1 MTCQPG
7 KLLVG
12 FPTRKTTYAPATA
25 PPAGPRPCSTSSP
38 PTAPGSLSAWP
49 PPAWLYPAFGALT
62 ALYVAAPALE
72 PGAASDLVTTL
83 AVAATL
89 LLVWAYP
96 RLSGVRVSRT
106 GASARLTLGLLLGA
120 TLLLLSTSLGLVA
133 LGLRWWTPLPAVAS
147 FALTVQLGRA
157 FDRRYRE
164 HVRRGA

>member
-1 MTCQPG
+1 M
-7 KLLVG
+7 
-12 FPTRKTTYAPATA
+12 PTRKATGRLSDTENDLRPSDGAPRRAAALLDELAADRTRLA
-25 PPAGPRPCSTSSP
+25 QRLA
-38 PTAPGSLSAWP
+38 A
-49 PPAWLYPAFGALT
+49 PAWLYPAFGALT